1 LASNLNTKN
10 WIIQEDG
17 MNEIFLSG
25 AINKGHNMSSS
36 MPNSSRP
43 PDGTLDVRPI
53 TPAIGA
59 EIHGV
64 RLSGDLPAKMVI
76 AVRDALLYHR
86 VVFFRDQGHLDE
98 AEHQAFARLLGPLVP
113 HPTVPSL
120 VGTEAVLDIDGEN
133 GRASYWH
140 TDVTFVEAFPQFSIL
155 RGVVIP
161 PVGGDTVWANAV
173 AAYETLPPL
182 LRSLVDQLWALHSNA
197 YDYGATRPDA
207 TARQVQRYENVF
219 KSTIYETEHPVVQV
233 HPLTGERAIILGS
246 FVRRLLG
253 VSLAE
258 SAHLFAMLQDHVTR
272 LENTV
277 RWRWSV
283 GDVVIWDNRAT
294 QHKAIDDYG
303 DQRRIVRR
311 VTIDGPVSVGIDGR
325 HGKKGSSNARVSA
338 AA

>member
-1 LASNLNTKN
+1 
-10 WIIQEDG
+10 
-17 MNEIFLSG
+17 MN
-25 AINKGHNMSSS
+25 KSSTATS
-36 MPNSSRP
+36 TYCTS
-43 PDGTLDVRPI
+43 DAFLDVRPI

-64 RLSGDLPAKMVI
+64 RLSGELPANTVTAI
-76 AVRDALLYHR
+76 RDALLRHR
-86 VVFFRDQGHLDE
+86 VVFFRGQGHLDE

-113 HPTVPSL
+113 HPTVPS
-120 VGTEAVLDIDGEN
+120 VAGTEAVLDIDGEN

-140 TDVTFVEAFPQFSIL
+140 TDVTFVEAFPLFSVL

-182 LRSLVDQLWALHSNA
+182 LRDPADQLWALHSNT
-197 YDYGATRPDA
+197 YDYAGTHPTA

-233 HPLTGERAIILGS
+233 HPLTGERAIILGY
-246 FVRRLLG
+246 FVRKLLS
-253 VSLAE
+253 VSSTDSL
-258 SAHLFAMLQDHVTR
+258 HLFAMLQDHVTR

-277 RWRWSV
+277 RWRWST

-303 DQRRIVRR
+303 DQPRVVRR
-311 VTIDGPVSVGIDGR
+311 VTIDGPVSVGIDGQ
-325 HGKKGSSNARVSA
+325 HGKRRNRDARVA
-338 AA
+338 EVA

>member
-1 LASNLNTKN
+1 MNKPSTATNASRTS
-10 WIIQEDG
+10 D
-17 MNEIFLSG
+17 
-25 AINKGHNMSSS
+25 AA
-36 MPNSSRP
+36 
-43 PDGTLDVRPI
+43 LDIRPI

-64 RLSGDLPAKMVI
+64 RLSGELGVKTVTAI
-76 AVRDALLYHR
+76 RDALLRHR
-86 VVFFRDQGHLDE
+86 VVFFRGQGHLDE
-98 AEHQAFARLLGPLVP
+98 AEHQAFARLLGPIVP

-120 VGTEAVLDIDGEN
+120 AGTEAVLDIDAEN

-140 TDVTFVEAFPQFSIL
+140 TDVTFVEAFPLFSIL

-161 PVGGDTVWANAV
+161 PIGGDTVWANTV
-173 AAYETLPPL
+173 AGYETLPPV
-182 LRSLVDQLWALHSNA
+182 LRGLADQLWALHSNG
-197 YDYGATRPDA
+197 YDYAATRPNA

-233 HPLTGERAIILGS
+233 HPLSGERAIILGS

-253 VSLAE
+253 VGAAE

-277 RWRWSV
+277 RWRWSA

-303 DQRRIVRR
+303 NQPRIVRR
-311 VTIDGPVSVGIDGR
+311 VTIDGPVSVGLDGR
-325 HGKKGSSNARVSA
+325 HGKRRNIDTQVA